1 MRLYEITENNETYQN
16 LLEINT
22 NPIPRYNNILMAFE
36 MIYPSSDAFLKMALI
51 SQISELHNQF
61 QKLSEETW
69 LDSDDPEIDDLNQS
83 LKAMMVHMEYMRKEL
98 KK

>member
-1 MRLYEITENNETYQN
+1 MRLFEITRDNETYKN

-22 NPIPRYNNILMAFE
+22 NPVPRYNNILMAFE

-51 SQISELHNQF
+51 SQISELNNEF

-69 LDSDDPEIDDLNQS
+69 LDSDDPEIHLLNHS
-83 LKAMMVHMEYMRKEL
+83 LKSMMLHIEYMRKEL
-98 KK
+98 SK